1 MSVTPAKISLII
13 VVRNAVST
21 IEAAIQSIISQD
33 YPNFELVII
42 DGLSTDGTL
51 EIIEKYSSDIAYFKS
66 EKDEGIY
73 DAMNKSI
80 PHCSGDWIYFLGA
93 DDELYSDTVLT
104 QLFSKPAQK
113 TDIIYGNAYYTHRKK
128 VRFGKVSRYMM
139 SKHNINHQTIFYP
152 KAVFQQYAF
161 DLRYRVV
168 ADYYLNLQLFFKSEF
183 HFKYLPITV
192 ARFNDQG
199 TSGVSADLQFDLDK
213 AHIIKS
219 IFPTDV
225 YLFYKARLLFTA
237 IRDGLKSS

>member
-21 IEAAIQSIISQD
+21 IEAAILSIINQD

-51 EIIEKYSSDIAYFKS
+51 EIIKKYSPHIAFFKS

-73 DAMNKSI
+73 DAMNKSLA
-80 PHCSGDWIYFLGA
+80 HCSGEWIYFLGA
-93 DDELYSDTVLT
+93 DDELYSHNVLT
-104 QLFSKPAQK
+104 QLFSTPAQK
-113 TDIIYGNAYYTHRKK
+113 TEIIYGNAYYTHRKK

-152 KAVFQQYAF
+152 KAVFQKYAF
-161 DLRYRVV
+161 DLRYRTV

-183 HFKYLPITV
+183 HFKYLPVTV

-213 AHIIKS
+213 EKILKS
-219 IFPTDV
+219 LFPADV
-225 YLFYKARLLFTA
+225 YCFYKARQLFVKV
-237 IRDGLKSS
+237 RNWLRSS